1 MFPPKLWQQWT
12 LGGLTTLIVYRRLI
26 LAAPSNVVRI
36 EVGSTVIDLQSTSQF
51 ALFTLLQTSMMLKV
65 LQLSQDNDQDCKP
78 VLSLKEYSMNTH
90 YDFNVN
96 IDLHAAVHLFSPLR
110 TTLLFVYCS

>member
-1 MFPPKLWQQWT
+1 
-12 LGGLTTLIVYRRLI
+12 
-26 LAAPSNVVRI
+26 
-36 EVGSTVIDLQSTSQF
+36 
-51 ALFTLLQTSMMLKV
+51 MMLKV